1 MAGRPVLVQREVEVR
16 SEAGVAIYD
25 STGRTVLVPKSSL
38 VLTNFRLMAIHSS
51 SATQL
56 DLETLHSVEDLATI
70 FRSSKRFRLRG
81 LNGDTVELKFLEGE
95 RHSP

>member
-25 STGRTVLVPKSSL
+25 STGKIILVPNSSL
-38 VLTNFRLMAIHSS
+38 VLTNFRLISINNK

-56 DLETLHSVEDLATI
+56 NLEAIHSVEDLATI
-70 FRSSKRFRLRG
+70 FRSSKRFRLRVS
-81 LNGDTVELKFLEGE
+81 NGDAAELKFLEG
-95 RHSP
+95 RN